1 MEQNFINASV
11 SPQNHTLRPGG
22 QPVIFKV
29 TVINDSEQH
38 ADFKLEVI
46 PAGASPS
53 FGNQWYRLS
62 PEISAAKPPGSS
74 TEFQIIIFDSPIP
87 SFVGTATLRI
97 KIVSPRLRQERTLVV
112 YLRIEADDRVK
123 AVSVELPV
131 QRFQVYPRNT
141 ANIAVRSR
149 NWSHKPVD
157 VVLRFVGIE
166 ASWLNDGVE
175 RRLLLEANTQVETIF
190 QCQPPSSNQAL
201 SREYPFTVEATS
213 RDGLS
218 HSPQGILEVLPVG
231 FVEFKAT
238 PQQQTIP
245 RQGWW
250 IPDWKSNSTT
260 FELLFKNV
268 SNLQQQV
275 DIQLQGKDHRQ
286 CTCKLFPEYAE
297 LPIGETSK
305 VELEMKTKRHWV
317 GWLKTLRFDVK
328 AILSDQRLGGTD
340 PTTQALELKILPIF
354 PLWLQLALIGFLG
367 LLLSLIFK
375 PELIAHTDSI
385 NVVRFSKDASTAV
398 SGSNDGTIRR
408 WQINGSSLKPAGDN
422 EPQKPEGVLGKTGG
436 EVLSLRFDPHE
447 NNRVA
452 AGMKN
457 SVIQLWDIANREKK
471 PELKVTDFVGKTD
484 KVFDLVF
491 TQNDKKY
498 LISGHPNRK
507 VLLWSRNSPT
517 EEFKQAPERIIN
529 VDYDVYS
536 MALSSDDK
544 TLAIA
549 GNYKSLILLNLNQLN
564 SIPQAKDKLTQ
575 DDLLKN
581 NLSQGKFV
589 VADEKSN
596 YGNNDRV
603 LSIAF
608 VPKSS
613 NLLAIADSDGY
624 ITILDYQCQ
633 SRIKSNPQQP
643 FYQKECERDRWQAG
657 EQAIRSIAVSGDGK
671 KLVSAGDDGRVVV
684 WQLTPE
690 GKRSSESI
698 KGKQI
703 KKIAHIINSIDI
715 NSQGNMVII
724 GGEEYQKTQKGKK
737 YKPDSI
743 PIN

>member
-1 MEQNFINASV
+1 MEQNFIKASV
-11 SPQNHTLRPGG
+11 YPQNHTFQPGG
-22 QPVIFKV
+22 QPVVFKV

-46 PAGASPS
+46 PAGGNPNI
-53 FGNQWYRLS
+53 GNQWYRLS

-97 KIVSPRLRQERTLVV
+97 RIVSPRLRQERTLVV

-131 QRFQVYPRNT
+131 ERFQVYPRNT

-157 VVLRFVGIE
+157 VVLRLVGIE

-175 RRLLLEANTQVETIF
+175 RRLLLEANAQVETIF

-245 RQGWW
+245 RRGWW

-275 DIQLQGKDHRQ
+275 EIQLQGKNHRQ
-286 CTCKLFPEYAE
+286 CTCKISPEYAE
-297 LPIGETSK
+297 LAIGETSK
-305 VELEMKTKRHWV
+305 VKLEVKTKRPWV
-317 GWLKTLRFDVK
+317 GWFKTLKFDAK

-340 PTTQALELKILPIF
+340 PTNQALELKVLPIF
-354 PLWLQLALIGFLG
+354 PLWLQLALIALLG
-367 LLLSLIFK
+367 LLLSLILRS
-375 PELIAHTDSI
+375 ESVAHTDSI
-385 NVVRFSKDASTAV
+385 NVVRFSSDGYSAV
-398 SGSNDGTIRR
+398 SGSNDGRIRSWEVR
-408 WQINGSSLKPAGDN
+408 GTELTPLGNDEPEKPKGIL
-422 EPQKPEGVLGKTGG
+422 GVTSG
-436 EVLSLRFDPHE
+436 EVLSLRFDPHK

-457 SVIQLWDIANREKK
+457 SVIQLWNVAKREREA
-471 PELKVTDFVGKTD
+471 ELKVTDFVGKTD

-507 VLLWSRNSPT
+507 VLVWSRNSAT
-517 EEFKQAPERIIN
+517 EEFKAEPERSIN
-529 VDYDVYS
+529 VDFDVYS
-536 MALSSDDK
+536 MALSSGDN
-544 TLAIA
+544 TLAVA
-549 GNYKSLILLNLNQLN
+549 GNHKSLILLDLNKLN
-564 SIPQAKDKLTQ
+564 SLPQAKNNLTQ
-575 DDLLKN
+575 DDLVKN
-581 NLSQGKFV
+581 NLTQGKFV
-589 VADEKSN
+589 VADEKSP
-596 YGNNDRV
+596 YGMMIEF
-603 LSIAF
+603 LALHLYLK
-608 VPKSS
+608 VPTS
-613 NLLAIADSDGY
+613 
-624 ITILDYQCQ
+624 
-633 SRIKSNPQQP
+633 
-643 FYQKECERDRWQAG
+643 
-657 EQAIRSIAVSGDGK
+657 
-671 KLVSAGDDGRVVV
+671 
-684 WQLTPE
+684 
-690 GKRSSESI
+690 
-698 KGKQI
+698 
-703 KKIAHIINSIDI
+703 
-715 NSQGNMVII
+715 
-724 GGEEYQKTQKGKK
+724 
-737 YKPDSI
+737 
-743 PIN
+743 